1 MSIEPFTYV
10 EIDLEAIRWNLGQI
24 QRKVSPTKVMA
35 AVKADA
41 YGHGLLEV
49 AELAVAHGV
58 EHFGVAR
65 PEEGIQ
71 LRKHGIEASILVFG
85 GFFDDNIDQLLQHD
99 LELTL
104 FDLPRA
110 RLLSD
115 RARRRNQVAK
125 VHIKVDT
132 GMGRVGVP
140 WQQVVDFT
148 KQILELE
155 NIEVVAVYTHFAAS
169 DSEDKT
175 FAVKQLQRFKTAI
188 DELEKEGI
196 RIPLK
201 HAANSGA
208 VLDMPDSYFD
218 LVRPGVSLYGYYPSL
233 ETSGSIP
240 LKPAMRVKSRVI
252 AIKEVQAE
260 TPISYNMTY
269 HTKERTKI
277 ATVSIGYGDGYNRLL
292 SNKGEALIGGR
303 RYPVVGRVCMDQITV
318 DVGPDSAVE
327 VGDEVV
333 LLGPQGRE
341 EITIWEMCNK
351 LNTIPYEVTCW
362 FSARLPKVFIKN

>member
-1 MSIEPFTYV
+1 MTRDSFTFV
-10 EIDLEAIRWNLGQI
+10 EIDLEAIRWNLEQI
-24 QRKVSPTKVMA
+24 QRKVWPAKIMA

-41 YGHGLLEV
+41 YGHGLTKV

-58 EHFGVAR
+58 QHFGVAR

-71 LRKHGIEASILVFG
+71 LRQHGIDAAILVFG
-85 GFFDDNIDQLLQHD
+85 GFFENSIDPLLQHA
-99 LELTL
+99 LEFTL
-104 FDLPRA
+104 FDMQRA

-115 RARRRNQVAK
+115 KATGLNRTAK
-125 VHIKVDT
+125 VHVKVDT
-132 GMGRVGVP
+132 GMGRVGIP
-140 WQQVVDFT
+140 WQQTVDFI
-148 KQILELE
+148 KQVLELN
-155 NIEVVAVYTHFAAS
+155 NIEVVAIYTHFASS
-169 DSEDKT
+169 DSEDKS
-175 FAVKQLQRFKTAI
+175 FAMTQLQRFQTVI
-188 DELEKEGI
+188 ERLEQEGI
-196 RIPLK
+196 RVPLK

-208 VLDMPDSYFD
+208 ILDMPDSYFD

-233 ETSGSIP
+233 ETSESIR

-252 AIKEVQAE
+252 AIKEVQSD

-269 HTKERTKI
+269 HTSRRTKI

-292 SNKGEALIGGR
+292 SNRGEVLIGGR
-303 RYPVVGRVCMDQITV
+303 RCPVVGRVCMDQITV
-318 DVGPDSAVE
+318 DVGPNGAVE

-333 LLGPQGRE
+333 LLGRQGRE
-341 EITIWEMCNK
+341 EITIWEICHK